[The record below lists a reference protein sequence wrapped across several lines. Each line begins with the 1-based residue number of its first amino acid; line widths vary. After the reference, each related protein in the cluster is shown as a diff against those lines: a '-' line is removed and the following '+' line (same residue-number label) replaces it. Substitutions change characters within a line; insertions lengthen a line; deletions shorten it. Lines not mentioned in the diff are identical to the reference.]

1 MQANERMI
9 KDAVFN
15 EVGGCGIQQELSF
28 KTIDISPIKTQAEE
42 EKVEGVCK
50 MKICLQIHN
59 QKMQEPSYDYFCFPM
74 NDEAKS
80 FPKSWRSLVRR

>member
-28 KTIDISPIKTQAEE
+28 KTIDISPIKT
-42 EKVEGVCK
+42 
-50 MKICLQIHN
+50 
-59 QKMQEPSYDYFCFPM
+59 
-74 NDEAKS
+74 
-80 FPKSWRSLVRR
+80 